1 MRPLIIIMTVIAA
14 CVASCRGAGA
24 DLDMLYRQ
32 YKDAPTSDLKQ
43 LGQELLSRNST
54 DSAMAVYTIISDR
67 YETGRRLEDK
77 VYAAEARNS
86 LGVLSF
92 LRSNYVDAYSHF
104 VTAIEMDGRADA
116 PGYLNLSAIYLY
128 YGDRRRAYELLH
140 KVFDEAVA
148 KGHYYMASASLI
160 NILTADI
167 DSTVVPEDSV
177 ADLIRRYNSRVP
189 KTADNPGWALAA
201 HLSRAR
207 LFDIKGNHD
216 ASIREYRESL
226 DASGSML
233 IPARNRFAS
242 YIGLGKTFQKA
253 GQTDSAVLYMKKAE
267 ALARDAGF
275 TELLISTYSSLHDI
289 YAEAGNRNMADAYRH
304 KKLELNDSV
313 FNTREFGKIRDLEM
327 FHETDRFKKR
337 ISMMQIEEKMRRR
350 TLVIVSIALLC
361 VAVLCVL
368 AFMQNRNLLR
378 KNRNLYERNMAAMK
392 AEEKLREAIRCQ
404 QETVRLTYASNDGKP
419 EKASEKYSGSSLSD
433 SRGKEIE
440 ERIIELMADEK
451 VFCREGFTIKDLA
464 DLCGSNTKYVSQVLN
479 ERMDTTFSQL
489 LNESR
494 ISVAR
499 KRFVDFEHY
508 GHLTIEAI
516 VAELGFKSRSTFSKT
531 FKRITGLSPSEFQRM
546 AREKRK

>member
-1 MRPLIIIMTVIAA
+1 
-14 CVASCRGAGA
+14 
-24 DLDMLYRQ
+24 
-32 YKDAPTSDLKQ
+32 
-43 LGQELLSRNST
+43 
-54 DSAMAVYTIISDR
+54 
-67 YETGRRLEDK
+67 
-77 VYAAEARNS
+77 
-86 LGVLSF
+86 
-92 LRSNYVDAYSHF
+92 
-104 VTAIEMDGRADA
+104 
-116 PGYLNLSAIYLY
+116 
-128 YGDRRRAYELLH
+128 
-140 KVFDEAVA
+140 
-148 KGHYYMASASLI
+148 
-160 NILTADI
+160 
-167 DSTVVPEDSV
+167 
-177 ADLIRRYNSRVP
+177 
-189 KTADNPGWALAA
+189 
-201 HLSRAR
+201 
-207 LFDIKGNHD
+207 
-216 ASIREYRESL
+216 
-226 DASGSML
+226 
-233 IPARNRFAS
+233 
-242 YIGLGKTFQKA
+242 
-253 GQTDSAVLYMKKAE
+253 MKKAE

-275 TELLISTYSSLHDI
+275 TELLISAYSSLQDI

-368 AFMQNRNLLR
+368 VFMQNRNLLR
-378 KNRNLYERNMAAMK
+378 KNRNLYERNMVAMK

-419 EKASEKYSGSSLSD
+419 EEASEKYSGSSLSD

-440 ERIIELMADEK
+440 ERIIELMANEK
-451 VFCREGFTIKDLA
+451 VFCREDFTIKDLA

-489 LNESR
+489 LNEIR

>member
-1 MRPLIIIMTVIAA
+1 M
-14 CVASCRGAGA
+14 
-24 DLDMLYRQ
+24 
-32 YKDAPTSDLKQ
+32 SDLKQ
-43 LGQELLSRNST
+43 LGQELLSRNSI

-77 VYAAEARNS
+77 VYAAEAQNS

-92 LRSNYVDAYSHF
+92 LSSNYVDAYSHF

-233 IPARNRFAS
+233 IPARSRFAS

-275 TELLISTYSSLHDI
+275 TELLISAYSSLQDI

-368 AFMQNRNLLR
+368 VFMQNRNLLR
-378 KNRNLYERNMAAMK
+378 KNRNLYERNMVAMK

-404 QETVRLTYASNDGKP
+404 QDTVRLTYASNDGKP
-419 EKASEKYSGSSLSD
+419 EEASEKYSGSSLSD

-440 ERIIELMADEK
+440 ERIIELMANEK
-451 VFCREGFTIKDLA
+451 VFCREDFTIKDLA

-489 LNESR
+489 LNEIR

>member
-1 MRPLIIIMTVIAA
+1 MTVIAA
-14 CVASCRGAGA
+14 CVASCRGVGTN
-24 DLDMLYRQ
+24 LDMLYRR
-32 YKDAPTSDLKQ
+32 YKDWSMTDLKQ

-54 DSAMAVYTIISDR
+54 DSALAVFTIMSDR
-67 YETGRRLEDK
+67 YETGRRPEDK
-77 VYAAEARNS
+77 VYAAEAHNS

-92 LRSNYVDAYSHF
+92 LSSNYVDAYSHF

-116 PGYLNLSAIYLY
+116 PGNLNLSAIYLY
-128 YGDRRRAYELLH
+128 YGDYRRAYELLR

-177 ADLIRRYNSRVP
+177 ADMIRRYNSRVP
-189 KTADNPGWALAA
+189 RTADNPGWALAA

-207 LFDIKGNHD
+207 FFDIKGNYD
-216 ASIREYRESL
+216 GAIREYKESL

-233 IPARNRFAS
+233 IPERNRFAS
-242 YIGLGKTFQKA
+242 YIGLGKTFHKS
-253 GQTDSAVLYMKKAE
+253 GQTDSAVFYMKKAE
-267 ALARDAGF
+267 DLARDAGF
-275 TELLISTYSSLHDI
+275 TELLINTYSSLHDI
-289 YAEAGNRNMADAYRH
+289 YAETGNRRMADEYRH
-304 KKLELNDSV
+304 KKLELNDSL
-313 FNTREFGKIRDLEM
+313 FNTREFSKIRDLEM
-327 FHETDRFKKR
+327 FHEIDRFKKR
-337 ISMMQIEEKMRRR
+337 ISMMQIEKKMRRR
-350 TLVIVSIALLC
+350 TLVTVSVALLC
-361 VAVLCVL
+361 VAALCILIFV
-368 AFMQNRNLLR
+368 QNRKLRR

-392 AEEKLREAIRCQ
+392 AEEKLREAIQSQ
-404 QETVRLTYASNDGKP
+404 QETAQQADAGNASEP
-419 EKASEKYSGSSLSD
+419 EEASEKYSGSSLSD
-433 SRGKEIE
+433 SKGKEIE

-451 VFCREGFTIKDLA
+451 VFCREGFTIKELA